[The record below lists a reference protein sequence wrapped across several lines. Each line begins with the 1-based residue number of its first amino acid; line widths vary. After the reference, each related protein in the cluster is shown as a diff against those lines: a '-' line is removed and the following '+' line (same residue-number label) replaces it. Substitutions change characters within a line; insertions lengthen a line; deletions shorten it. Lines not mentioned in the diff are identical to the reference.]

1 LKLFGKILKGKIVF
15 DDKAKLID
23 SVAKME
29 DGLRVVVEIREAKDI
44 RTNNQNRLWWKWMEI
59 ISNETGNEKSYIH
72 DLLKYKF
79 LMREEVIDGDIHQSL
94 KSTTTLT
101 KKEFTKLTQDVF
113 YWANDT
119 LNITLPNE

>member
-1 LKLFGKILKGKIVF
+1 MKLFGKILKGKIVF